1 MAFELSLAAV
11 ALAVIT
17 QASPGADMP
26 TYGAQAGSFVAL
38 ADELDVVTVA
48 PPPAAQD
55 NSSGI
60 PEPGAWSMVLMGL
73 GVVGI
78 FAMRSRR

>member
-1 MAFELSLAAV
+1 MAIELSLAAV
-11 ALAVIT
+11 ALAVIA

-26 TYGAQAGSFVAL
+26 ATGAQAGSFVAL

-48 PPPAAQD
+48 PPPVAQE
-55 NSSGI
+55 SSAGT
-60 PEPGAWSMVLMGL
+60 PESSPWSMVLMGA
-73 GVVGI
+73 GVVAV

>member
-1 MAFELSLAAV
+1 MAFDFSFAAI
-11 ALAVIT
+11 ALAVIA
-17 QASPGADMP
+17 QASSVTDMP
-26 TYGAQAGSFVAL
+26 TSGAQAGSFVAL

-48 PPPAAQD
+48 PPPATQD

-73 GVVGI
+73 GVVAI
-78 FAMRSRR
+78 FATRSRR